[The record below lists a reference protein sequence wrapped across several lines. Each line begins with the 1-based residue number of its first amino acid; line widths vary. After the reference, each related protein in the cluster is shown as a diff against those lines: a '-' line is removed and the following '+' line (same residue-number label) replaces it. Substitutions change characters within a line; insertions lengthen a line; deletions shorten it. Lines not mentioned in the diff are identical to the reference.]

1 MANKAALIIIAVIAA
16 TAMGVGAF
24 VGLELGGGA
33 GVASPTPTPTP
44 DGGENGGATPTA
56 TATAT
61 ASPTPT
67 PVPTVSP
74 SEFNRTEIELAV
86 QSRVNAER
94 EERGH
99 QRLRRFGVAVE
110 MARFH
115 SENMAE
121 QGFVSHS
128 ADGLRTIDRYKRFEI
143 HDRCRTEDDTGTG
156 IREGDELETLAKVT
170 AGRPVQVDGET
181 RYYRNETA
189 VANAVVDRWLA
200 EEAASRKL
208 FLGPA
213 DEVGVGVVVTDDGGV
228 YATLDLC

>member
-33 GVASPTPTPTP
+33 AVASPTPTPTP
-44 DGGENGGATPTA
+44 EGGSGAATPTA
-56 TATAT
+56 TATASAT
-61 ASPTPT
+61 ATPPT
-67 PVPTVSP
+67 PTVSP
-74 SEFNRTEIELAV
+74 TEFNRTKIELAI

-94 EERGH
+94 EQRGH
-99 QRLRRFGVAVE
+99 QSLRRFGVAVD

-128 ADGLRTIDRYKRFEI
+128 ASGLTTIDRYKRFEI
-143 HDRCRTEDDTGTG
+143 HDRCRTEDSSGTG

-170 AGRPVQVDGET
+170 AGRPVQVDGE
-181 RYYRNETA
+181 RQYYRNETA
-189 VANAVVDRWLA
+189 VGNAVVDRWLS
-200 EEAASRKL
+200 EDAARKKL

-213 DEVGVGVVVTDDGGV
+213 DEAGIGVVVTDDGGV